1 MAVLRE
7 IELAGSA
14 RDSAAVFDRI
24 QEVAVFERLQE
35 SGTDS
40 RDFVA
45 AGGQIVHQVVQAAA
59 INARVGLE
67 TLQCANL
74 VIQFVEYLS
83 PHIAA
88 RQYRQ
93 NLQERRNCCSGRPII
108 VSFAVAEHRM
118 VKELQAEERPHPL
131 RQGLL
136 IVGSARGGLCS
147 DFSSGFCHC
156 AILRHG
162 VAGGKYASAFDV
174 LVRQPELE
182 CAP

>member
-1 MAVLRE
+1 MAVLGE
-7 IELAGSA
+7 VELAGPA
-14 RDSAAVFDRI
+14 WDSAAVFDRV

-35 SGTDS
+35 SRADS

-45 AGGQIVHQVVQAAA
+45 AGGQIVYQVVQAAA
-59 INARVGLE
+59 INARVGLK

-93 NLQERRNCCSGRPII
+93 YLQERRNRRSGCPIV

-118 VKELQAEERPHPL
+118 VKEFQAQERPHPL

-136 IVGSARGGLCS
+136 IVSSARGGLCS
-147 DFSSGFCHC
+147 DFSSGFGHC